1 MSLDHAIM
9 GFLSY
14 YPSTGYDLKK
24 IFDQSVRH
32 FWSADQSQIYRTLA
46 RLTDEGLVQMMV
58 VEQSERPDRK
68 VYSLTPAGYESLKT
82 WLSGP
87 LQGGE
92 ARNPVLLQTFFL
104 GKCSDEEILQKF
116 VAARDLLRGMLA
128 VYAATPAIID
138 EFNQSVKSDR
148 EAFFWGL
155 TLEWGQ
161 RTGKANLEWVESVI
175 ARIENH
181 QVPQK

>member
-1 MSLDHAIM
+1 MSLDHAIL

-14 YPSTGYDLKK
+14 SPSTGYDLKK

-46 RLTDEGLVQMMV
+46 RLTEEGLVEMSV
-58 VEQSERPDRK
+58 VEQTERPDRK
-68 VYSLTPAGYESLKT
+68 VYTLTAKGFDQLKE

-87 LQGGE
+87 FNGGE
-92 ARNPVLLQTFFL
+92 ARNPVLLQTFFS

-116 VAARDLLRGMLA
+116 EAASDLLRGMLS
-128 VYAATPAIID
+128 VYDATPAVIQD
-138 EFNQSVKSDR
+138 FNKVVKSDR

-161 RTGKANLEWVESVI
+161 RIGRANLEWVESI
-175 ARIENH
+175 IERIKNH
-181 QVPQK
+181 QVPER

>member
-1 MSLDHAIM
+1 MSLDHAIL

-14 YPSTGYDLKK
+14 NTSTGYDLKK

-46 RLTDEGLVQMMV
+46 RLTEDGLVEMSV
-58 VEQSERPDRK
+58 VEQFDRPDRK
-68 VYSLTPAGYESLKT
+68 VYALTARGRDKLKE

-87 LQGGE
+87 FSGGE
-92 ARNPVLLQTFFL
+92 ARNPVLLQTFFS
-104 GKCSDEEILQKF
+104 GKCSNKEILEKF
-116 VAARDLLRGMLA
+116 ETARDLLRGMLS
-128 VYAATPAIID
+128 VYEATPAVIH
-138 EFNQSVKSDR
+138 EFNKVVKSDR

-161 RTGKANLEWVESVI
+161 RIGRANLEWVESI
-175 ARIENH
+175 IERIINN
-181 QVPQK
+181 QVPKS